1 MLNSQQTIAVNVSGH
16 ASVIAIPGSGKT
28 HVLCQRASRILNGD
42 ATTKIAAVTFSNDS
56 AKELENRI
64 NSVVD
69 VAKNRLMVGTFHS
82 FCLKILNSTGKSK
95 LINES
100 EQRSIL
106 HNIFTSYGGDKFDDC
121 LSVVDMYKSTFKPD
135 FKKFGYELIYNEYQK
150 FLLKESLIDF
160 ADLLKSAVIQI
171 QHNPSLRLNCTHLL
185 VDEFQDT
192 NEIQYQFIMEH
203 AEIAEIMVVSDDD
216 QSIYSFRNAL
226 GYSGLKKIEEDLKA
240 KRILLSDNYRCHH
253 EILSAADC
261 VIRNN
266 NNRFEKTLV
275 AAKGEGGSTEIRSFE
290 DIEDESSFIVDEIKK
305 HRNVS
310 WGILA
315 RNNKQLDLIEN
326 FLLNA
331 NIDFYRKDKKL
342 LWDLKIIT
350 VYTSLIK
357 SVHDANNFGLI
368 QIFYLMGLN
377 HQDITDLQSLTDN
390 QLIHLPYKS
399 DEITLSKNKTEKIN
413 DFFILFQGWRKQT
426 KKNRFILVL
435 QSISHWLKKFCKSDM
450 ERSTLDFAC
459 NTLSKLKGGLGNRV
473 NATRFLKKKM
483 PDSNIKLM
491 TLHSSK
497 GLEFDHV
504 WMLGLNDKHIPNKES
519 PVQEERRLFYVGM
532 TRARK
537 SLIMSYHEEIPSRF
551 LSETDVFIN

>member
-1 MLNSQQTIAVNVSGH
+1 
-16 ASVIAIPGSGKT
+16 
-28 HVLCQRASRILNGD
+28 
-42 ATTKIAAVTFSNDS
+42 
-56 AKELENRI
+56 
-64 NSVVD
+64 
-69 VAKNRLMVGTFHS
+69 
-82 FCLKILNSTGKSK
+82 
-95 LINES
+95 
-100 EQRSIL
+100 
-106 HNIFTSYGGDKFDDC
+106 
-121 LSVVDMYKSTFKPD
+121 
-135 FKKFGYELIYNEYQK
+135 
-150 FLLKESLIDF
+150 
-160 ADLLKSAVIQI
+160 
-171 QHNPSLRLNCTHLL
+171 
-185 VDEFQDT
+185 
-192 NEIQYQFIMEH
+192 
-203 AEIAEIMVVSDDD
+203 
-216 QSIYSFRNAL
+216 
-226 GYSGLKKIEEDLKA
+226 
-240 KRILLSDNYRCHH
+240 
-253 EILSAADC
+253 
-261 VIRNN
+261 
-266 NNRFEKTLV
+266 
-275 AAKGEGGSTEIRSFE
+275 
-290 DIEDESSFIVDEIKK
+290 
-305 HRNVS
+305 
-310 WGILA
+310 
-315 RNNKQLDLIEN
+315 
-326 FLLNA
+326 
-331 NIDFYRKDKKL
+331 
-342 LWDLKIIT
+342 
-350 VYTSLIK
+350 
-357 SVHDANNFGLI
+357 
-368 QIFYLMGLN
+368 MGLN
-377 HQDITDLQSLTDN
+377 HQDITELQTLTDN